1 MVKKI
6 KDKYIIVGDD
16 EIVKTYSDFKSA
28 KWDVSFFR
36 LMYHEVKIYQLVVEN
51 DEPVK

>member
-16 EIVKTYSDFKSA
+16 EIVKTYPDFKSA

-36 LMYHEVKIYQLVVEN
+36 LMCHDVKIYQLVVEN
-51 DEPVK
+51 DDPVK